1 MSRLLAE
8 INQNSE
14 GDTLRTPQNQKQ
26 EHLIF
31 TGESG
36 SACKE
41 SLVAYIEESNGEAA
55 EGIFKEARNESKQNY
70 VRFNEKL
77 DAHTV
82 EQDFLNQNI
91 VERKHSFTNDEM
103 LFFIDTYEKELK
115 NLTSY
120 ENTATQK
127 EDFLEM
133 VQKKYGTF
141 SESSKKKVQKPKS
154 KVKEPERE
162 LIKPEMS
169 KEAEKRYEKILVD
182 LEYLKTSKLLYKHDP
197 ITSYFMAV
205 GSVPTSTRAKEYKH
219 NPSLLDIPVIISN
232 SVFKEMEKKV
242 LDENLNP
249 YLKNVLLPTFRK
261 QYDTF
266 ILEILA
272 ERTLVFYGLGYKK
285 AFIEDFTAHL
295 SNDLKSYYKLD
306 DEVPICEINGLD
318 VPNRYNT
325 LYNVFRDFIM
335 VPPSRLKEFEQVID
349 KRDRQLWGDHALDEL
364 EMLQAYYSHIRSSK
378 SNRVKKLGLV
388 KVILVIHNADAEMFR
403 KPSFK
408 KFVAAIAKVP
418 VIALILTTD
427 HVRFPFSFERN
438 LIDMIT
444 PSYHPLTTLKPYPIE
459 GYINQND
466 RDRFFSYFD
475 VLKAEE
481 GSLKKR
487 NVKVSSSTKGPSV
500 YDEDSGLNNIFS
512 TLTKKNLK
520 IFKLLVQTLL
530 ERMKT
535 KKGSSKAKSHRIPL
549 REFLSLCQK
558 ELLVSD
564 EVSLRKA
571 LSEFVDHSLCSLG
584 DRNRIGVEFLDSGY
598 SEAELSFLLVNQLND
613 LAKYF

>member
-1 MSRLLAE
+1 M
-8 INQNSE
+8 
-14 GDTLRTPQNQKQ
+14 GDFQKQ
-26 EHLIF
+26 KHPIPTEETASPF
-31 TGESG
+31 NGN
-36 SACKE
+36 
-41 SLVAYIEESNGEAA
+41 LVVDAQEADDDATQAISNEPNY
-55 EGIFKEARNESKQNY
+55 EIDQNY

-77 DAHTV
+77 DARTV
-82 EQDFLNQNI
+82 EEDFLNQDI
-91 VERKHSFTNDEM
+91 VDRKHSFTNDEM
-103 LFFIDTYEKELK
+103 LFFIDSYEKELK
-115 NLTSY
+115 NLNSY
-120 ENTATQK
+120 ENTAAQK

-141 SESSKKKVQKPKS
+141 SESTKKKVQKPKG

-169 KEAEKRYEKILVD
+169 EEAKKRYEKILRD

-197 ITSYFMAV
+197 ITSYFMAI
-205 GSVPTSTRAKEYKH
+205 GSVPTNTRAKEYKH

-232 SVFKEMEKKV
+232 SVFKEMEKKI

-249 YLKNVLLPTFRK
+249 HLQNVLLPAFRK
-261 QYDTF
+261 QYCTF

-285 AFIEDFTAHL
+285 AFIGDFTAYL
-295 SNDLKSYYKLD
+295 STELKKYYKLKED
-306 DEVPICEINGLD
+306 VPICEINGLD

-335 VPPSRLKEFEQVID
+335 VPSKSLKEFEQVID

-364 EMLQAYYSHIRSSK
+364 ELLQAYYNHVRSSK
-378 SNRVKKLGLV
+378 SNDVKKLGLV

-438 LIDMIT
+438 LLDMIT
-444 PSYHPLTTLKPYPIE
+444 PSYHPLSTLKPYPIE

-475 VLKAEE
+475 VLKAEG

-500 YDEDSGLNNIFS
+500 YDEDSGLINIFS
-512 TLTKKNLK
+512 TLTKKNLRL
-520 IFKLLVQTLL
+520 FKLLVQTLL

-535 KKGSSKAKSHRIPL
+535 KKGSTKAKSHRIPL

-598 SEAELSFLLVNQLND
+598 SEAELTFLLANQLSD
-613 LAKYF
+613 LAKYA